1 MDSVFESVG
10 RPSRSL
16 RPALSRGRSSCS
28 PVTRLVRAWALS
40 LGTGQQSESS
50 RAHGRGARPPSR
62 TPSSC
67 TLQLTLIPQR
77 QVEPAAHLGPV
88 DSSSRPWD
96 SAGKTSPG
104 PDRDH
109 RSRRVGLHVPAYI
122 LSPKGFGGI
131 APSCSLPPFHPPF
144 GAHTGFSFLHL
155 LVLCN
160 PCTRSKSRAS
170 SHSALPGFCCS
181 LSLRSNFSALP
192 HTLFVAPLTP
202 PFISTLICS
211 GSSPASGLLG
221 PALRAGSLR
230 SAASRSRGRG
240 TSLLRRKLC
249 FRLPSWPAASA
260 PLVGHGP
267 RFRRAGSVVTFGL
280 GWALIICH
288 VPPLSR
294 LGFSL
299 RFANGERPLAK

>member
-28 PVTRLVRAWALS
+28 PVSRLVRAWALI
-40 LGTGQQSESS
+40 LGTGPQSESS
-50 RAHGRGARPPSR
+50 RAHGRGPRPPFSR
-62 TPSSC
+62 TLISYV
-67 TLQLTLIPQR
+67 QLTLITQR

-109 RSRRVGLHVPAYI
+109 RSRRVGLHVPAYS

-131 APSCSLPPFHPPF
+131 APSCSLSPVHPPF
-144 GAHTGFSFLHL
+144 GAHTGFSPLLHL

-170 SHSALPGFCCS
+170 SHSALPGFCSS
-181 LSLRSNFSALP
+181 LSLRSNFSVSIRAL
-192 HTLFVAPLTP
+192 LDEF
-202 PFISTLICS
+202 SCS
-211 GSSPASGLLG
+211 YILG
-221 PALRAGSLR
+221 YYLSV
-230 SAASRSRGRG
+230 SRQ
-240 TSLLRRKLC
+240 
-249 FRLPSWPAASA
+249 
-260 PLVGHGP
+260 
-267 RFRRAGSVVTFGL
+267 
-280 GWALIICH
+280 
-288 VPPLSR
+288 
-294 LGFSL
+294 
-299 RFANGERPLAK
+299 